1 MLELRSLCFSYGN
14 GVPILD
20 RINLSIEVGE
30 LFVLLGPSGC
40 GKSTILNLVA
50 GFQTPT
56 VGEALVDGMPIRGPG
71 PDRLVVFQGDDSLL
85 SWKTAS
91 ENVAFGLELLGWKRS
106 DISHTVK
113 QFLDMVGLGDH
124 GDKYPHQLS
133 GGMKQRIQIARALA
147 PGSPILL
154 MDEPF
159 GALDAQTRTSLQDQ
173 FATIAQIQ
181 KLTVLFI
188 THDIAE
194 AIILA
199 DRIAVMTPGP
209 AARIRKV
216 IHVDLARP
224 RRRGDSAFG
233 RLYDALHD
241 DLQLG
246 EMIEGLHSKE

>member
-1 MLELRSLCFSYGN
+1 MLELRSLCFSYKN
-14 GVPILD
+14 GVSILD
-20 RINLSIEVGE
+20 RINLTVEAGE

-56 VGEALVDGMPIRGPG
+56 VGEALVDGIRGPG

-85 SWKTAS
+85 SWKTAF

-113 QFLDMVGLGDH
+113 QFLDMVGLGEH
-124 GDKYPHQLS
+124 GAKFPHQLS

-173 FATIAQIQ
+173 FATIAQTQ

-209 AARIRKV
+209 AAKIRK
-216 IHVDLARP
+216 IIRVDLARP
-224 RRRGDSAFG
+224 RRRGDPAFG
-233 RLYDALHD
+233 RLYDELHD

-246 EMIEGLHSKE
+246 EMAGDLRSRE